1 MSGSA
6 SQRGLIRSIVNALL
20 AAFMVFGAGA
30 ALAPSANA
38 AAQAECWTP
47 SANGEGRGYM
57 KGGFNLKSGPY
68 QSGCN
73 NTGWAPQGSTVY
85 FQCWTTNSHR
95 NDWWYVRLAG
105 TQTYGWTSAANIL
118 FDPVDENG
126 DGFIKFSQC

>member
-1 MSGSA
+1 
-6 SQRGLIRSIVNALL
+6 VNALL

-68 QSGCN
+68 QSGCL
-73 NTGWAPQGSTVY
+73 NTGWASEGSTVY
-85 FQCWTTNSHR
+85 FQCWTKNSFG
-95 NDWWYVRLAG
+95 NVWWYVRLAG
-105 TQTYGWTSAANIL
+105 TQTYGWTSDANVWGTS
-118 FDPVDENG
+118 VDENG
-126 DGFIKFSQC
+126 DGQIIFYQC